1 MEFFKIRRDIPFM
14 RNALLF
20 NIISFVTFLAAIF
33 FLFSRGLHL
42 SVEFTGGT
50 LMEVSY
56 SQPADLNLV
65 RNQVAAL
72 GLNDVQVQN
81 FGSAQDVLIRMPP
94 VKKGSTTDQQSERVM
109 AALKAGDPSATLR
122 RSEVVGAQVGDELAI
137 DGLKALA
144 FVVIGIMAVLGNP
157 L

>member
-1 MEFFKIRRDIPFM
+1 MEFFKIHRDIPFM

-20 NIISFVTFLAAIF
+20 NIVSFVTFLAAVF

-65 RNQVAAL
+65 RSQVAAL
-72 GLNDVQVQN
+72 GLEDVQVQH

-109 AALKAGDPSATLR
+109 AALKMGDASANLK
-122 RSEVVGAQVGDELAI
+122 RSEVVGAQVGDEQ
-137 DGLKALA
+137 
-144 FVVIGIMAVLGNP
+144 IGRAHV
-157 L
+157 